1 MIEKVK
7 ELVLELL
14 KDDDTGHGNSH
25 ALRVYDL
32 SMNFA
37 EKEIA
42 NKDVVAFAALL
53 HDVDDYKISKE
64 TTDNLNNAK
73 TIMNKAQVDQETQK
87 EVLEI
92 IRTMGYKKLLNGIR
106 PQTIEGMI
114 VSDADMCD
122 TLGAN
127 GILRMYDYQKSHNKP
142 FFDKE
147 TFPIDDMNFQ
157 KYNRDCSDS
166 AVCHIFEK
174 VLKVKNLMMTSAG
187 KKEATQRESLTISF
201 IRQLFMEEDAIEWI
215 EYLDKYLKEEN
226 KNEK

>member
-7 ELVLELL
+7 ELVFELL
-14 KDDDTGHGNSH
+14 KDDKTGHGTSH

-32 SMNFA
+32 AMKFV
-37 EKEIA
+37 EKENA
-42 NKDVVAFAALL
+42 NKDVVALASLL

-73 TIMNKAQVDQETQK
+73 TIMDKSEVDQKTQN

-92 IRTMGYKKLLNGIR
+92 IKTMGYKKLLNGTR

-127 GILRMYDYQKSHNKP
+127 GILRMYDYQNSHNKP

-174 VLKVKNLMMTSAG
+174 VLKVKNLMMTSSG
-187 KKEATQRESLTISF
+187 KKEATQREALTISF
-201 IRQLFMEEDAIEWI
+201 IRQLFIEENATEWL

>member
-14 KDDDTGHGNSH
+14 KDDNTGHGTSH
-25 ALRVYDL
+25 AIRVYEL
-32 SMNFA
+32 ALKFA
-37 EKEIA
+37 DEEKA
-42 NKDVVAFAALL
+42 NKDVVAIASLL

-64 TTDNLNNAK
+64 TTANLSNAK
-73 TIMNKAQVDQETQK
+73 TIMNKAEVNETTQN

-92 IRTMGYKKLLNGIR
+92 IRTMGYKKCLNGIR

-157 KYNRDCSDS
+157 KYNRVCSTS

-174 VLKVKNLMMTSAG
+174 VLKLKSLMMTSSG
-187 KKEATQRESLTISF
+187 KKEAAQREILTISF
-201 IRQLFMEEDAIEWI
+201 IKQLFIEEDATEWI
-215 EYLDKYLKEEN
+215 EYLDKYLK
-226 KNEK
+226 K